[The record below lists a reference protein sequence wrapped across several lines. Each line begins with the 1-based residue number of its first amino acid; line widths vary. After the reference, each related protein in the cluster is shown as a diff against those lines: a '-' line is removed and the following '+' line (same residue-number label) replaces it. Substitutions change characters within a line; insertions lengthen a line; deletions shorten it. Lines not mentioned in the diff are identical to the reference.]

1 MISSVASREL
11 TNKEEEEVQKINIA
25 TFNKAILEE

>member
-11 TNKEEEEVQKINIA
+11 TNKEGEEVQKINIV